1 MDRGGKGWIVER
13 TGGMSDLAHT
23 DRRPGD
29 TGTHRT
35 QELGAPGRKGEQEG
49 GCQKVR
55 KVTAL
60 YTCTA
65 AQVQLHTGR
74 KAVWKAGR
82 KYGGE
87 AGGQEELKT
96 GSICIGQQEGRKEG
110 SQGSRQV
117 GRQPVKK
124 AGRQK
129 GRNSTR

>member
-65 AQVQLHTGR
+65 AQGSCTQAGKLYGR
-74 KAVWKAGR
+74 
-82 KYGGE
+82 
-87 AGGQEELKT
+87 
-96 GSICIGQQEGRKEG
+96 QEGSMAGKQVDRKG
-110 SQGSRQV
+110 
-117 GRQPVKK
+117 
-124 AGRQK
+124 
-129 GRNSTR
+129 